1 MLQNI
6 KQFVFRLGKDEI
18 ILYLSAVAVFLYPYV
33 SAVLAVAA
41 AVYALACEDTRRK
54 ILQIPKSKWIL
65 LTPAVLIPI
74 PLLYGNRVGLAAAL
88 LIYAILVFS
97 LYLRSVMTARLYRN
111 IVGILCAASI
121 LCAVV
126 ALAQKLMNAD
136 VRTTAMFTNA
146 NYYAYATELI
156 LIMACHRLPRARS
169 GGARFFY
176 VVVLCANLLTMFTTG
191 CRSAWV
197 SVVCGLTVLFA
208 AEKNQKGL
216 AGLAGFALA
225 YLLLALRFPDLMW
238 RVDELNVSGSL
249 RLQIWETAMNAILR
263 HPLFGQGALAYYLIS
278 SKEFW
283 HAHDLYLELLLSFG
297 IVGTGM
303 LFVYFADVLRRLVAG
318 VRSASTGDKGIGT
331 MLLALVSATLVHG
344 LTDVT
349 VMFTQTGILFAL
361 LLAGVDL
368 VQQTAPERWNGLN
381 LRPEPYAM
389 FKG

>member
-1 MLQNI
+1 MLQNR
-6 KQFVFRLGKDEI
+6 KRFVLKPSKDEI
-18 ILYLSAVAVFLYPYV
+18 ILYLAAIAVFLYPYV
-33 SAVLAVAA
+33 SAVIAVAA
-41 AVYALACEDTRRK
+41 AVYALAREDTRRR

-65 LTPAVLIPI
+65 LMPAVFITI
-74 PLLYGNRVGLAAAL
+74 PLLYGNRTGLAAAL

-97 LYLRSVMTARLYRN
+97 LYLRSVMTAKLFGN
-111 IVGILCAASI
+111 IVGILCASSI
-121 LCAVV
+121 LCAAV
-126 ALAQKLMNAD
+126 ALAQKLMNAG

-169 GGARFFY
+169 GGARLFY
-176 VVVLCANLLTMFTTG
+176 IVVLCANLLTLLTTG

-208 AEKNQKGL
+208 VEKNHKGL
-216 AGLAGFALA
+216 AALAGCALA
-225 YLLLALRFPDLMW
+225 YLLLAMRFPDLMW
-238 RVDELNVSGSL
+238 RVGELNVSGSL

-263 HPLFGQGALAYYLIS
+263 HPLFGHGALAYYLIS
-278 SKEFW
+278 GKEFW

-318 VRSASTGDKGIGT
+318 VKSASTGDKGIGA

-368 VQQTAPERWNGLN
+368 VQQSATGRRYRLN
-381 LRPEPYAM
+381 LRPVPYVVY
-389 FKG
+389 KG